1 MEGEILLKTLK
12 IIREEQEKEA
22 SGGAELG
29 ENLIR
34 NGLGFS
40 EITLFLT

>member
-1 MEGEILLKTLK
+1 MEEEVFLKTLK
-12 IIREEQEKEA
+12 ITREEQEKEA
-22 SGGAELG
+22 SVWAELG